1 MQHIDDARL
10 LVRFQDVVKGF
21 QLKGFHRMFFPRG
34 DKDDKRFMGKLA
46 DVLRQQNPVE
56 RRNIDIEKDGVDL
69 VVLEKFQHV
78 QAVVKA
84 ADDLHLAMG
93 VNKPGELLLG
103 QKLILHNDNFHL
115 FSAHDNSDFRQ
126 RLRRRVIGDIKG
138 DFGSRRQI
146 ADMQTLAVEKFHP
159 MMHIEQADFV
169 TRHLIGFHAGDHGGS
184 IPLPVSRTLM
194 RTRLPHS
201 LMPIVTT
208 PLPLQG

>member
-1 MQHIDDARL
+1 LQHIDDARL

-115 FSAHDNSDFRQ
+115 FSAHDNSDS
-126 RLRRRVIGDIKG
+126 VSACG
-138 DFGSRRQI
+138 
-146 ADMQTLAVEKFHP
+146 VELLG
-159 MMHIEQADFV
+159 
-169 TRHLIGFHAGDHGGS
+169 T
-184 IPLPVSRTLM
+184 
-194 RTRLPHS
+194 
-201 LMPIVTT
+201 
-208 PLPLQG
+208 